1 MNYSNSQRAGVILN
15 FTALLFGA
23 YALTVNKQMIN
34 DDKQDIIDVHFL
46 LYIIY
51 NLPYKIMPGG
61 VMYDHR

>member
-1 MNYSNSQRAGVILN
+1 MVNKAIL
-15 FTALLFGA
+15 
-23 YALTVNKQMIN
+23 ALTVNKQMIN